1 VSAPFSL
8 VEPVFDTLRIQ
19 DFRQAIGFVAC
30 VVPFASSQNDAYVI
44 VFPRINRVR
53 EIFIWT
59 VEVDVVVVIAV
70 EKRADV
76 E

>member
-1 VSAPFSL
+1 MP
-8 VEPVFDTLRIQ
+8 DTLRIS

-30 VVPFASSQNDAYVI
+30 VVPFASSENDAHVI
-44 VFPRINRVR
+44 VLPRVSRVR
-53 EIFIWT
+53 EIFKWT

-70 EKRADV
+70 EKRGDV

>member
-1 VSAPFSL
+1 M
-8 VEPVFDTLRIQ
+8 
-19 DFRQAIGFVAC
+19 GFVAC
-30 VVPFASSQNDAYVI
+30 VVPFAGSENDAHVI
-44 VFPRINRVR
+44 VFPRVSRVR
-53 EIFIWT
+53 EIFIRT